1 MRRRVAYRK
10 VRWALM
16 VLVGLGLSAGDGWA
30 GDLGK
35 LTGSVT
41 DLRGKGV
48 ADAQVRI
55 SGPCPTSAQ
64 GFCKAFLDSVRKVVA
79 DREGKFNLEA
89 IPPGWYLIVV
99 TTPRY
104 VPALRVVSNLI
115 HVSASRTTF
124 TKFSL
129 ANLLQTP
136 TVGLRNGTLTT
147 QGEDWRW
154 VLRSRGATRAA
165 IHVLPQVRNGIG
177 GSGEG
182 NRKGRLPDRYFLGFI
197 PRKESGQP
205 LAENRGMT
213 GVLAYSH
220 ALSPSAELLVA
231 GSMIQAGDRS
241 GGAALSTTF
250 RRGLPAQ
257 AGVREVSVTVHRLN
271 LMGGLTPTPNGN
283 GVGVDS
289 AAARGIKFSYSESR
303 EILPGLAVS
312 VGLEADY
319 LEAAHTARAVRPQV
333 EVLYDRGT
341 QSRIAFRYTSQ
352 TTPEEDPLMSQV
364 GRLNAFPRVTLR
376 NFRPEL
382 ESLHHVEMG
391 YERVLNGDSKLALAA
406 YVDRID
412 NAAVLSFGDPRLLGF
427 AGGNLLPNPTGQGN
441 MLNAGDVR
449 TSGFRAA
456 YERGNR
462 ERWKTVVAYTY
473 GGALTADPGSGTGFV
488 AGEEEIEPQ
497 SLFRVAKLHS
507 LTGKFLLRIPVAES
521 RISTSY
527 QWISRGVVSR
537 VDPFGQAQ
545 LNAEPFLG
553 LTIRQPL
560 PVVSFLPGR
569 IEAVADFRNLLAQG
583 YIPIAQSGDEILFL
597 APSYRSFRG
606 GFSLLF

>member
-1 MRRRVAYRK
+1 MRRRAAYRP
-10 VRWALM
+10 VRWALLG
-16 VLVGLGLSAGDGWA
+16 LVGLGLSAGDGWA
-30 GDLGK
+30 GGFGK

-48 ADAQVRI
+48 ADAQVQV
-55 SGPCPTSAQ
+55 SGPCPTSPR

-89 IPPGWYLIVV
+89 VPPGWYLIVV
-99 TTPRY
+99 TTPPH

-115 HVSASRTTF
+115 RVSASETTF
-124 TKFSL
+124 AKFTL
-129 ANLLQTP
+129 ANLLQIP
-136 TVGLRNGTLTT
+136 TLGSGNETLTT

-165 IHVLPQVRNGIG
+165 IHVLPRVRNGIG
-177 GSGEG
+177 GSEDG
-182 NRKGRLPDRYFLGFI
+182 NVKGRLPNRYFLGFI

-220 ALSPSAELLVA
+220 ALSPSAELLMA
-231 GSMIQAGDRS
+231 GSMVQAGDRS

-250 RRGLPAQ
+250 RGGLPAQ

-271 LMGGLTPTPNGN
+271 LIGGLASAQNE
-283 GVGVDS
+283 VGMGS
-289 AAARGIKFSYSESR
+289 AAARGIRFSYSESR
-303 EILPGLAVS
+303 EILPGLLVS
-312 VGLEADY
+312 AGVETDY

-352 TTPEEDPLMSQV
+352 TTPEKDPLLNQV

-406 YVDRID
+406 YIDRID
-412 NAAVLSFGDPRLLGF
+412 NAAVLSFGDPRLMGF

-441 MLNAGDVR
+441 MINAGDVK

-473 GGALTADPGSGTGFV
+473 GGALTPVGGNRTGLE
-488 AGEEEIEPQ
+488 AGEGIEPQ

-521 RISTSY
+521 RIMTSY
-527 QWISRGVVSR
+527 QWMSRGVVSR

-545 LNAEPFLG
+545 LNVEPFLG

-560 PVVSFLPGR
+560 PMVSFLPGR

>member
-1 MRRRVAYRK
+1 MRHRAAYRP
-10 VRWALM
+10 VRWALLGLM
-16 VLVGLGLSAGDGWA
+16 GLGLSAGDGWA
-30 GDLGK
+30 GGFGK

-41 DLRGKGV
+41 DLRGKSV
-48 ADAQVRI
+48 ADAQVRV
-55 SGPCPTSAQ
+55 SGPCPTSPR
-64 GFCKAFLDSVRKVVA
+64 GFCKAFLDSVRRVVA
-79 DREGKFNLEA
+79 DPEGKFNLEA
-89 IPPGWYLIVV
+89 VPPGWYLIVV
-99 TTPRY
+99 TTPSH

-115 HVSASRTTF
+115 RVSASETTF
-124 TKFSL
+124 AKFTL
-129 ANLLQTP
+129 ANLLQIP
-136 TVGLRNGTLTT
+136 TLGSGNGTLTM

-165 IHVLPQVRNGIG
+165 IHVLPRVRNGIG
-177 GSGEG
+177 GSEDG
-182 NRKGRLPDRYFLGFI
+182 NVKGHLPNRYFLGFI

-231 GSMIQAGDRS
+231 GSMVQAGDRS

-250 RRGLPAQ
+250 RRSLPAQ

-271 LMGGLTPTPNGN
+271 LIGGLASAQNEV
-283 GVGVDS
+283 GVGSV
-289 AAARGIKFSYSESR
+289 AARGIRFSYSESR
-303 EILPGLAVS
+303 EILPGLSILAGV
-312 VGLEADY
+312 ETDY
-319 LEAAHTARAVRPQV
+319 LEAAHSARAIRPQV

-341 QSRIAFRYTSQ
+341 QSRIVFRYTSQ
-352 TTPEEDPLMSQV
+352 TTPEEDPLLSQV

-382 ESLHHVEMG
+382 ESLHHAEMG

-406 YVDRID
+406 YIDRID
-412 NAAVLSFGDPRLLGF
+412 NAAILSFGDPRLMGF

-441 MLNAGDVR
+441 MINAGDVK
-449 TSGFRAA
+449 TSGFRAT

-473 GGALTADPGSGTGFV
+473 GGALTPVGGNRTGLE
-488 AGEEEIEPQ
+488 AGEGIEPQ

-507 LTGKFLLRIPVAES
+507 LTGKFLLRIPVTES
-521 RISTSY
+521 RIITSY
-527 QWISRGVVSR
+527 QWMSRGVVSR

-545 LNAEPFLG
+545 LNVEPFLG

-560 PVVSFLPGR
+560 PMVSFLPGR

>member
-1 MRRRVAYRK
+1 MRRRAAYRP
-10 VRWALM
+10 VRWALLG
-16 VLVGLGLSAGDGWA
+16 LVGLGLSAGDGWA
-30 GDLGK
+30 GGFGK

-48 ADAQVRI
+48 ADAQVRV
-55 SGPCPTSAQ
+55 SGPCPTSPR

-89 IPPGWYLIVV
+89 VPPGWYLIVV
-99 TTPRY
+99 TTPPH

-115 HVSASRTTF
+115 RVSASETTF
-124 TKFSL
+124 AKFTL
-129 ANLLQTP
+129 ANLLQIP
-136 TVGLRNGTLTT
+136 TLGSGNETLTT

-165 IHVLPQVRNGIG
+165 IHVLPRVRNGIG
-177 GSGEG
+177 GSEDG
-182 NRKGRLPDRYFLGFI
+182 NVKGRLPNRYFLGFI

-231 GSMIQAGDRS
+231 GSMVQAGDRS

-271 LMGGLTPTPNGN
+271 LMGGLASAQNEV
-283 GVGVDS
+283 GVGS
-289 AAARGIKFSYSESR
+289 AAARGIRFSYSESR
-303 EILPGLAVS
+303 EILPGLLVS
-312 VGLEADY
+312 AGVETDY
-319 LEAAHTARAVRPQV
+319 LEAAHTAHAVRPQV

-352 TTPEEDPLMSQV
+352 TTPEGDPLLNQV

-406 YVDRID
+406 YVDRVD
-412 NAAVLSFGDPRLLGF
+412 NAAVLSFGDPRLMGF

-441 MLNAGDVR
+441 MINAGDVK

-473 GGALTADPGSGTGFV
+473 GGALMPVGENRTGLE
-488 AGEEEIEPQ
+488 AGEGIEPQ

-521 RISTSY
+521 RIMTSY
-527 QWISRGVVSR
+527 QWMSRGVVSR

-545 LNAEPFLG
+545 LNVEPFLG

-560 PVVSFLPGR
+560 PMVSFLPGR